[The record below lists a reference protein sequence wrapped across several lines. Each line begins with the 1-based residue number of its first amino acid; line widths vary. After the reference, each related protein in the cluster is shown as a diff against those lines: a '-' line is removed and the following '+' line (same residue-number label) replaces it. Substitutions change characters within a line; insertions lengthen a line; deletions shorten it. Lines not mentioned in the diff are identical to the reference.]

1 VATSLA
7 DHGYLAPPLCPHMD
21 LADCAPAVG
30 AVPMDL
36 VAVLP
41 GVGCVP
47 WGGAG
52 GRQAVDRVPWGVA
65 LGDDHLCRKE

>member
-1 VATSLA
+1 
-7 DHGYLAPPLCPHMD
+7 
-21 LADCAPAVG
+21 
-30 AVPMDL
+30 MDL

-41 GVGCVP
+41 GVGRVP